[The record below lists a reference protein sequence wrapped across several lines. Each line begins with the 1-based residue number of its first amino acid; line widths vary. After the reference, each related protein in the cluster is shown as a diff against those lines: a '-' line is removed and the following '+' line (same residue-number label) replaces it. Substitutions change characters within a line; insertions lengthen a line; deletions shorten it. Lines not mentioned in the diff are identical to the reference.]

1 MTKQYDVLAIGV
13 AAVDDLLYVSS
24 YPPSNVKVSVTARER
39 HGGGPACTA
48 IAAVGTLAGRSAYC
62 ARLGEDDLSL
72 YIEHRL
78 QQCHVDT
85 THIIRD
91 SEAAPYHSSIVV
103 DLHGNRNVF
112 YDASMFKPVTCDSLA
127 DSLILSAELILLDH
141 VAEPALTEIAKKIR
155 TLGVPILGDI
165 EGHSESALRLAGLVD
180 HLVVPLDFARWA
192 SNSVGPADTCV
203 YLAQTS
209 RTTTVVTA
217 GSDGCYYTSGT
228 DSSITHFPAFKVETF
243 DTNGCGD
250 TFHGAFA
257 LAMARNF
264 PLNQAI
270 TFASAA
276 AAVKAS
282 GGTRRRRGW
291 NALPTLDDVILLL
304 RSHSDNRA
312 CSDLLERI
320 AKVGASTL
328 GSERGRSLV

>member
-1 MTKQYDVLAIGV
+1 LLKEEQHQDYRMTKQYDVLAIGV

-24 YPPSNVKVSVTARER
+24 YPTTNVKVPITARER

-48 IAAVGTLAGRSAYC
+48 IATVGTLEGRAAYC
-62 ARLGEDDLSL
+62 ARLGEDDLSI
-72 YIEHRL
+72 YIEHLL

-91 SEAAPYHSSIVV
+91 PEAAPYHSSIVV
-103 DLHGNRNVF
+103 DRHGNRNVF
-112 YDASMFKPVTCDSLA
+112 YDASMFRPVTADNFA
-127 DSLILSAELILLDH
+127 DSLILSAELVLLDH

-155 TLGVPILGDI
+155 NLGVPILGDI
-165 EGHSESALRLAGLVD
+165 EGHSESALLLANLVD

-192 SNSVGPADTCV
+192 SNSVDPANACA
-203 YLAQTS
+203 YLAQTR

-217 GSDGCYYTSGT
+217 GSDGCYYTSAA
-228 DSSITHFPAFKVETF
+228 DSSITHFPAFKVETV

-264 PLNQAI
+264 SLDDAL

-282 GGTRRRRGW
+282 GGSGTKRGW

-304 RSHSDNRA
+304 RSHPGDGPRSE
-312 CSDLLERI
+312 LLERI
-320 AKVGASTL
+320 ANMATT
-328 GSERGRSLV
+328 